1 MGAAFKDN
9 VRRTLAVCDI
19 SASRRLFHN
28 NGHTPCVAVKGQ
40 LVYAPVSH
48 SFGIVVHS
56 PLCRRNEESGFGRVS
71 RSGALSAVALG
82 DVGVG
87 AQHSTAEKLL

>member
-1 MGAAFKDN
+1 MGTPFKDN
-9 VRRTLAVCDI
+9 VRRTLAVSDI
-19 SASRRLFHN
+19 PASRRLFHD

-40 LVYAPVSH
+40 LVYTSVSH
-48 SFGIVVHS
+48 SFGIVAHS
-56 PLCRRNEESGFGRVS
+56 PLCRRNEESGFGGVA
-71 RSGALSAVALG
+71 RSGALIAVALG